1 MESFREPF
9 CTFVELHKCGCGA
22 NLWKPGFFMSRI
34 SIDVTPEEH
43 KRLKA
48 IAALKGK
55 SIKEYVIER
64 TLGFSMEKEEE
75 SALRELESLLDE
87 RIEATAKRGV
97 SRRTVEEIFE
107 GAYRK
112 FGRK

>member
-1 MESFREPF
+1 MESS
-9 CTFVELHKCGCGA
+9 
-22 NLWKPGFFMSRI
+22 NFMSRI

-43 KRLKA
+43 KKLKT

-64 TLGFSMEKEEE
+64 TLGFSVDEDEE
-75 SALRELESLLDE
+75 SALRELELLLDE
-87 RIEATAKRGV
+87 RIKATAKRGV

-107 GAYRK
+107 GACRK
-112 FGRK
+112 SGRK